1 MGKDSFCRIL
11 LNAISIVDELDKIH
25 KEIDPNLGLS
35 EELKN
40 NTVNDI
46 VKENISN
53 FEWWKAI
60 EISLSDLPESE
71 KSQLILEETKR
82 GFWWFLK

>member
-40 NTVNDI
+40 NTVNDL

-53 FEWWKAI
+53 FEWWKVI